1 MLALRDSV
9 GLLDVYFDFKAT
21 AQGRGMSYRSF
32 EPVEG
37 AVHSLGLARERR
49 IRAGLRYERGG
60 KGSEYLLSLRTRWPL
75 TDFLRGSAEYWLP
88 VPRGDGGILG
98 GMGRDYGSLGNSS
111 NPVAPLST
119 GVVNKA
125 GHGPHSKGYRSP
137 PLQNGQPLPDD
148 HRIEDSDDETDSVTS
163 LEFFALPA
171 DASGGG
177 DEDDEEERRQAELDE
192 QLYEHARG
200 MLHGDWAYR
209 VVDVSREMARNK
221 MRAEEEN
228 VLAGYG
234 RDGRGRRRG
243 EVWGRGLTR
252 EADAEGGTTTKK
264 EPKRKVYGA
273 WGQDDERLSKSRSVS
288 QLIYRSGSSC

>member
-1 MLALRDSV
+1 MLIPRVWL
-9 GLLDVYFDFKAT
+9 
-21 AQGRGMSYRSF
+21 
-32 EPVEG
+32 
-37 AVHSLGLARERR
+37 
-49 IRAGLRYERGG
+49 
-60 KGSEYLLSLRTRWPL
+60 
-75 TDFLRGSAEYWLP
+75 AEYWLP

-111 NPVAPLST
+111 NPAVPPSE
-119 GVVNKA
+119 GVINKA

-137 PLQNGQPLPDD
+137 PLQNGQPLPKD

-171 DASGGG
+171 DASSHGHGG
-177 DEDDEEERRQAELDE
+177 DEEEHDRREAERDE
-192 QLYEHARG
+192 QLYEHARS

-209 VVDVSREMARNK
+209 VVDVSQEAARRK
-221 MRAEEEN
+221 MRDEEEN

-252 EADAEGGTTTKK
+252 EADPEGGTGAKK

-273 WGQDDERLSKSRSVS
+273 WGQDDERLSKSVS
-288 QLIYRSGSSC
+288 